1 MIEFRT
7 VRTVLGLSL
16 DPVPWL
22 DASTR
27 CLKPNWCNDMKT
39 RSIQPNPSL
48 RYSLALCLLALWL
61 SAAVA
66 AGAQVA
72 GQFQTVKRFRLPL
85 VDQNQLQ
92 ALDESRVKAGQS
104 PHFAHRIPVE
114 VSPWTENGWEVLADG
129 KLRWRLRLHS
139 PRALSLSL
147 GFGRYWMPA
156 GGELTLHTADGKHH
170 IGPFTEHDNE
180 EHRQLWTPPIPGQEL
195 VLDLRLPM
203 AGLEKLELRLTSI
216 QHGYAGFGQPTAK
229 SGDCHV
235 DVVCA
240 EADPWI
246 DEVRAVGLVAIGGV
260 RFCTGFL
267 LNNSAQ
273 DGRPLFATASHCE
286 IDEINAPSVV
296 VVWNHQRAICER
308 GPKRPL
314 NRAQRLAAERRGL
327 SQFQTGAVLRAE
339 VLTAD
344 AVLLELDDLPDPAFG
359 VFYAG
364 WDRSDSVPLRTA
376 AIHHPNTDVK
386 RISFD
391 RDPAPRTDHLSRQPA
406 AGSHLRVDGWEVG
419 STEGG
424 SSGGPL
430 FNQDHRVVGQLH
442 GGYAACGNQGPD
454 WFGRLATSW
463 AGNDLPGGRFSD
475 WLDPLGSGLVVLD
488 GVDAAALAPIS
499 LPEDAVAAQ

>member
-1 MIEFRT
+1 MQ
-7 VRTVLGLSL
+7 
-16 DPVPWL
+16 
-22 DASTR
+22 A
-27 CLKPNWCNDMKT
+27 
-39 RSIQPNPSL
+39 RSNLPTPSW
-48 RYSLALCLLALWL
+48 RYSLAFCLLALWL
-61 SAAVA
+61 SAAGGA
-66 AGAQVA
+66 AAQVA
-72 GQFQTVKRFRLPL
+72 EQFQTVKRFRVPQ
-85 VDQNQLQ
+85 VDPEQLQ

-114 VSPWTENGWEVLADG
+114 LSPWTEIGWEVLADG
-129 KLRWRLRLHS
+129 RLRWRLRLHS
-139 PRALSLSL
+139 PGALSLSL
-147 GFGRYWMPA
+147 GFSRYWMPA
-156 GGELTLHTADGKHH
+156 GGELMLYTADGKHR
-170 IGPFTEHDNE
+170 IGPFTEQDNE
-180 EHRQLWTPPIPGQEL
+180 QHHQLWTPPIPGQEL

-203 AGLEKLELRLTSI
+203 AGLEELELRLTSI

-246 DEVRAVGLVAIGGV
+246 DEVRAVGLVMIEGV

-286 IDEINAPSVV
+286 IDEFNAPSVV
-296 VVWNHQRAICER
+296 VVWNHQRATCER
-308 GPKRPL
+308 GPRRAL

-327 SQFQTGAVLRAE
+327 SQFQTGAVLRAA
-339 VLTAD
+339 VPASD

-391 RDPAPRTDHLSRQPA
+391 RDPALPTAHLSRQS
-406 AGSHLRVDGWEVG
+406 GGDSHLWVDGWEVG

-442 GGYAACGNQGPD
+442 GGYAACGNQGSD

-463 AGNDLPGGRFSD
+463 FGNNHRGGRFSD
-475 WLDPLGSGLVVLD
+475 WLDPLASGLVVLD

-499 LPEDAVAAQ
+499 LPEDAVAAR